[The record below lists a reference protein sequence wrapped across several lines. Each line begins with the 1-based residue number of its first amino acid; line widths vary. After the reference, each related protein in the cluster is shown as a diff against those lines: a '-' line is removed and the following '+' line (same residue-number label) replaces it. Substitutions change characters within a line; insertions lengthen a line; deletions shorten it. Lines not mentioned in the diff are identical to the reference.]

1 MCFMVLSA
9 LVVVLGCANG
19 FLLVPDGFQ
28 KQPIKTSQACRTGN
42 NTFCYPGMNCWPS
55 QSEIAKFSDTF
66 KKGDLLLPSH
76 SLYRNLTVMKN
87 LRVTK
92 YPAMIAVVKDA
103 AEIQECLYWAR
114 SKSMHIVVQSSGH
127 DFQGRSTADG
137 AFMIYL
143 GNMTEISIK
152 LNSTRKDCPYGEI
165 VLGSGNQWQTVYKEL
180 DKVDRV
186 MIGGSAHT
194 VAIGGYTLGGG
205 HSPISRMYGL
215 AVDNLLEVEM
225 ITADSRLVVAND
237 NGTTSTD
244 INGQTTH
251 SSNTDLIWA
260 SRGGGGGTFGVATK
274 FTFRLH
280 EAPKKMVRFS
290 CNFPMYLAAQKMN
303 VYELVTEKFF
313 SILPDMP
320 KQWGG
325 YFFLSIYPFQFVNQV
340 GSVSFFFNHFGDWD
354 SPSRAYMDHLLNF
367 RPDLQ
372 RSCSYENLT
381 SFWDYEKDVN
391 DALYIRSDIIGTLVQ
406 KEGLNSSD
414 LIEFLR
420 KHITSPKSGALTGMT
435 AILLG
440 GKMME
445 VGPQET
451 SVHPGFR
458 KALMTL
464 GIGASWGGNGDRD
477 DEFSQ
482 YMQGL
487 NAELEKFGNGSY
499 PNESTGKS
507 PTWKQDF
514 WGSNYARLEQIKKTW
529 DPNNVFMCQQCVGW
543 DRL

>member
-1 MCFMVLSA
+1 
-9 LVVVLGCANG
+9 
-19 FLLVPDGFQ
+19 
-28 KQPIKTSQACRTGN
+28 
-42 NTFCYPGMNCWPS
+42 
-55 QSEIAKFSDTF
+55 
-66 KKGDLLLPSH
+66 
-76 SLYRNLTVMKN
+76 MKN

-103 AEIQECLYWAR
+103 AEIQECLFWAR

-225 ITADSRLVVAND
+225 ITADSRLIVAND

-244 INGQTTH
+244 INGRTTH

-325 YFFLSIYPFQFVNQV
+325 S
-340 GSVSFFFNHFGDWD
+340 
-354 SPSRAYMDHLLNF
+354 
-367 RPDLQ
+367 
-372 RSCSYENLT
+372 
-381 SFWDYEKDVN
+381 DV
-391 DALYIRSDIIGTLVQ
+391 IGTLVQ

-420 KHITSPKSGALTGMT
+420 KHITSPKTGSLTGMT

-543 DRL
+543 DRW